1 MKNRIHIRTIAVFIA
16 LCLSAA
22 MLAGCGKEE
31 TAVGGGIAVVLS
43 GPVDDGA
50 FNQLTYEGS
59 KDVADE
65 TGVEC
70 VYRENVSPDEQL
82 EVIRELAKSGC
93 GTVIGQ
99 GGQFGEA
106 LAVAA
111 EEFPDTRF
119 IFSVGNVTYGLPNL
133 SAATVDYYEA
143 GYIGGVLA
151 ALSTKSGNVA
161 MITGEFYENHR
172 LMEKGF
178 HEGVAAVDPAIRVES
193 FTTGDWGDADV
204 AADVTRKVIEK
215 GFDTLFPCLDAAGAG
230 VARAAEEADVKVIGS
245 VADYAKEYGADEVT
259 VGSVVYDWYSLG
271 RLEADGSLADGG
283 VHMLGRN
290 AGGIAVVLNAPLDEA
305 QQAVYDELMK

>member
-1 MKNRIHIRTIAVFIA
+1 MKNGIHIIRITALLVA
-16 LCLSAA
+16 LCLLAS
-22 MLAGCGKEE
+22 LAGCGKKKEP
-31 TAVGGGIAVVLS
+31 AADGIGVVLS
-43 GPVDDGA
+43 GPADDGA

-59 KDVADE
+59 KAVADE

-82 EVIRELAKSGC
+82 EVIRELAKAGC

-111 EEFPDTRF
+111 EEFPDVRF

-151 ALSTKSGNVA
+151 ALSTQSGNVA

-204 AADVTRKVIEK
+204 AAEVTRKVIAR

-230 VARAAEEADVKVIGS
+230 VARAAEEAGVKVIGS
-245 VADYAKEYGADEVT
+245 VADYAAEYGAAGVT

-271 RLEADGSLADGG
+271 RLEADGSLTDGG
-283 VHMLGRN
+283 AHVLGRDD
-290 AGGIAVVLNAPLDEA
+290 GGIKVVLTAPLDEA
-305 QQAVYDELMK
+305 QQAVYDELLK